1 MQVEGIKVTLKIVDM
16 EWFENDKTSETG
28 DK

>member
-1 MQVEGIKVTLKIVDM
+1 MQVEAIKITLKIAGM
-16 EWFENDKTSETG
+16 EWFENKKTSETG